1 MEALRWTEK
10 APIEL
15 GYYWVSTKTG
25 FSDETYEY
33 GQYGVEIV
41 EVFED
46 EDGKRYVKFCGWDIP
61 SPFEMV
67 AKSSYFAG
75 PIPEPRGIEDD

>member
-25 FSDETYEY
+25 FSAIWRQTEPDENYEP
-33 GQYGVEIV
+33 GNMEL
-41 EVFED
+41 
-46 EDGKRYVKFCGWDIP
+46 KL
-61 SPFEMV
+61 
-67 AKSSYFAG
+67 
-75 PIPEPRGIEDD
+75 